1 MIVALADE
9 AVRMPVGTERRDETV
24 GDWILTAVALGRKQS
39 EEVTSAVRH
48 AILLMESITTKL
60 TTALRT
66 DEALHVEI
74 LIEGSHASIFN
85 GTIASGTSGTE
96 LIVVVFFA
104 VSFTVSFEEVPL
116 SKFSAALAAHVVLR
130 MPHFAERDDNLAD
143 NGLSTSSAVAF
154 GDRRD
159 AMLAAVL
166 AVQRA
171 QHRIGVRRVSR
182 RRSTHIA
189 IRLSLAGS
197 ETFSGARV

>member
-1 MIVALADE
+1 MWKFLLR
-9 AVRMPVGTERRDETV
+9 AVTHLCKHNSSGER
-24 GDWILTAVALGRKQS
+24 
-39 EEVTSAVRH
+39 
-48 AILLMESITTKL
+48 KL
-60 TTALRT
+60 PTN
-66 DEALHVEI
+66 
-74 LIEGSHASIFN
+74 IFN

-104 VSFTVSFEEVPL
+104 VSFTVSKVNFLLFKEQRKLPFEEVPL

-130 MPHFAERDDNLAD
+130 MPHFAERDDNLTD

-182 RRSTHIA
+182 RRSTLEFQF
-189 IRLSLAGS
+189 RMTKVVGDV
-197 ETFSGARV
+197 F